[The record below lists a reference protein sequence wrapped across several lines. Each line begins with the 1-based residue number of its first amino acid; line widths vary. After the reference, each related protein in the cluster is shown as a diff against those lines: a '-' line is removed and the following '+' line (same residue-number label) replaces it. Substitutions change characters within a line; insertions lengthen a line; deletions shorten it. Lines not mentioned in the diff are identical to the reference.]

1 MKTYLLLL
9 ACLFM
14 TGCSSCRIT
23 PPVATVS
30 PEGFIPL
37 FNGINLDGWNVRQ
50 AENRDWQVV
59 DGVIDCNPHEG
70 QGDRNLWTIESYGD
84 FELLVDW
91 RIKDSP
97 YINRAGKII
106 LPDGTYKKDDYGKE
120 MLIEV
125 KTAPEGL
132 EDFFTFKVFCLKKC
146 VEQNALICVP
156 QMRGYHL
163 FEVPALELLLDKKL
177 FVHKIYRGF
186 SPNDPAVRIWAEED
200 GRMDMQEM
208 LAQKL
213 VWFKRWSP
221 EATQF
226 NQQHKEILTRERQR

>member
-1 MKTYLLLL
+1 
-9 ACLFM
+9 M
-14 TGCSSCRIT
+14 TASLDFRRDGRTEKVCAHDIEDYTEREHYWSIALRIDFNAHGMDCD
-23 PPVATVS
+23 VADY
-30 PEGFIPL
+30 G
-37 FNGINLDGWNVRQ
+37 
-50 AENRDWQVV
+50 V
-59 DGVIDCNPHEG
+59 DGSGTLI
-70 QGDRNLWTIESYGD
+70 R
-84 FELLVDW
+84 
-91 RIKDSP
+91 
-97 YINRAGKII
+97 GK
-106 LPDGTYKKDDYGKE
+106 LPNYNADKKFTFADGKE

-146 VEQNALICVP
+146 VEQNALVCVP

-163 FEVPALELLLDKKL
+163 FEVPALKLLLDKKL

-186 SPNDPAVRIWAEED
+186 SPNDPAVRIWTEED

-226 NQQHKEILTRERQR
+226 NQNHKEILTRERQR